1 MRVGRTGARGN
12 QGPPTLLCVVLFLLT
27 ITGLSTRAHAEEPG
41 SEGGAPPIRIPGVP
55 VTTNPSGGGG
65 DGFEALLKLPD
76 GYLAPNASRVAGA
89 GEAEWRR
96 RFERALGNLER
107 AQRALEGTRRSL
119 DEAAE
124 SGGASQWS
132 VAPPGAGNS
141 GGPSNSPLSFK
152 LSQELARNREALD
165 AAEKALRDL
174 RIEADLAG
182 VPAAWRG
189 DAENPLPRRLPST
202 AP

>member
-1 MRVGRTGARGN
+1 
-12 QGPPTLLCVVLFLLT
+12 
-27 ITGLSTRAHAEEPG
+27 
-41 SEGGAPPIRIPGVP
+41 
-55 VTTNPSGGGG
+55 
-65 DGFEALLKLPD
+65 
-76 GYLAPNASRVAGA
+76 
-89 GEAEWRR
+89 
-96 RFERALGNLER
+96 
-107 AQRALEGTRRSL
+107 
-119 DEAAE
+119 
-124 SGGASQWS
+124 
-132 VAPPGAGNS
+132 
-141 GGPSNSPLSFK
+141 